1 MQKHLSFRPQDAAPF
16 VQRLTQTATAV
27 ALAAAVIFA
36 PAPAALAQGLFAPA
50 VTVNDAVVTNYE
62 LQQRARFLTLLR
74 DPGDPLEKAREDLI
88 EDRLKLDVLA
98 QAGIEPTEEEIVAG
112 MTELAGRAN
121 LSLQE
126 FLNVLGQNGVAPETL
141 RDFTRVGIAWR
152 EYVAARYL
160 AQARPSEEEIDRAMG
175 LAGSGGVEVL
185 LSELIM
191 PINAQ
196 NAAQVEDIAQQ
207 VSRITTTSAFSQAA
221 QQYSA
226 TATRQS
232 GGRLPWMPLTN
243 LPPQLQQVVLALRPG
258 EVTAPLPLDG
268 AVALFQLR
276 DLRETSGA
284 APSYAAIE
292 YAAYYLP
299 GGRTPEALAAGTKVV
314 NAVDS
319 CDDLYGVAKGQD
331 PSVLD
336 RETLAPGEIPQDIA
350 IELAKLDPNETSLA
364 LTRNNGQTL
373 MLLMLCGRT
382 AEVNA
387 EASRESVGNA
397 LTQQRLGAFADSL
410 LEQLKADARISGE

>member
-16 VQRLTQTATAV
+16 VQRLTQSAAAIALATAV
-27 ALAAAVIFA
+27 MFG
-36 PAPAALAQGLFAPA
+36 PAPAAAQGLFAPA

-74 DPGDPLEKAREDLI
+74 DPGDPQKKAREDLI
-88 EDRLKLDVLA
+88 LDRLKLDVLA
-98 QAGIEPTEEEIVAG
+98 QAGIEPTEEEIVEG

-152 EYVAARYL
+152 EYIAARYL

-175 LAGSGGVEVL
+175 LSGSGGVEVL

-207 VSRITTTSAFSQAA
+207 VSRITTTGAFSQAA

-243 LPPQLQQVVLALRPG
+243 LPPQLQQVVLGLRPG

-299 GGRTPEALAAGTKVV
+299 GGRTPEALAAGTKVA
-314 NAVDS
+314 NAIDT
-319 CDDLYGVAKGQD
+319 CDDLYGVAKDQD

-336 RETLAPGEIPQDIA
+336 RETLAPAEIPQDIA

>member
-16 VQRLTQTATAV
+16 VQRLTQSAAAIALATAV
-27 ALAAAVIFA
+27 MFG
-36 PAPAALAQGLFAPA
+36 PAPSAAQGLFAPA

-74 DPGDPLEKAREDLI
+74 DPGDPQKKAREDLI
-88 EDRLKLDVLA
+88 LDRLKLDVLA
-98 QAGIEPTEEEIVAG
+98 QAGIEPTEEEIVEG

-196 NAAQVEDIAQQ
+196 NAAQVEEIAQQ
-207 VSRITTTSAFSQAA
+207 VSRITTTGAFSQAA

-243 LPPQLQQVVLALRPG
+243 LPPQLQQVVLGLRPG

-299 GGRTPEALAAGTKVV
+299 GGRTPEALAEGTKVA
-314 NAVDS
+314 NAIDT
-319 CDDLYGVAKGQD
+319 CDDLYGVAKDQD

-336 RETLAPGEIPQDIA
+336 RETLAPAEIPQDIA

-410 LEQLKADARISGE
+410 LEQLKADARISDE

>member
-1 MQKHLSFRPQDAAPF
+1 MQKHLSFRPQDSAPF
-16 VQRLTQTATAV
+16 VQRLTQSAAAIALATAV
-27 ALAAAVIFA
+27 MFG
-36 PAPAALAQGLFAPA
+36 PAPAAAQGLFAPA

-74 DPGDPLEKAREDLI
+74 DPGDPQKKAREDLI
-88 EDRLKLDVLA
+88 LDRLKLDVLA
-98 QAGIEPTEEEIVAG
+98 QAGIEPTEEEIVEG

-196 NAAQVEDIAQQ
+196 NAAQVEEIAQQ
-207 VSRITTTSAFSQAA
+207 VSRITTTGAFSQAA

-243 LPPQLQQVVLALRPG
+243 LPPQLQQVVLGLRPG

-292 YAAYYLP
+292 YATYYLP
-299 GGRTPEALAAGTKVV
+299 GGRTPEALAAGTKVA
-314 NAVDS
+314 NAIDT
-319 CDDLYGVAKGQD
+319 CDDLYGVAKDQD

-336 RETLAPGEIPQDIA
+336 RETLAPAEIPQDIA

-387 EASRESVGNA
+387 EASRESIGNA

-410 LEQLKADARISGE
+410 LEQLKADARISDE

>member
-16 VQRLTQTATAV
+16 VQRLTQSAAAIALATAV
-27 ALAAAVIFA
+27 MFG
-36 PAPAALAQGLFAPA
+36 PAPAAAQGLFAPA

-74 DPGDPLEKAREDLI
+74 DPGDPQKKAREDLI
-88 EDRLKLDVLA
+88 LDRLKLDVLA
-98 QAGIEPTEEEIVAG
+98 QAGIEPTEEEIVEG

-152 EYVAARYL
+152 EYIAARYL

-175 LAGSGGVEVL
+175 LSGSGGVEVL

-207 VSRITTTSAFSQAA
+207 VSRITTTGAFSQAA

-243 LPPQLQQVVLALRPG
+243 LPPQLQQVVLGLRPG

-299 GGRTPEALAAGTKVV
+299 GGRTPEALAAGTKVI
-314 NAVDS
+314 NSVDT
-319 CDDLYGVAKGQD
+319 CDDLYGVAKDQD

-336 RETLAPGEIPQDIA
+336 RETLAPAEIPQDIA

-410 LEQLKADARISGE
+410 LEQLKADARISDE

>member
-1 MQKHLSFRPQDAAPF
+1 MQKHLSFRPQDSAPF
-16 VQRLTQTATAV
+16 VQRLTQSAAAIALATAV
-27 ALAAAVIFA
+27 MFG
-36 PAPAALAQGLFAPA
+36 PAPTAAQGLFAPA

-74 DPGDPLEKAREDLI
+74 DPGDPQKKAREDLI
-88 EDRLKLDVLA
+88 LDRLKLDVLA
-98 QAGIEPTEEEIVAG
+98 QAGIEPTEEEIVEG

-196 NAAQVEDIAQQ
+196 NAAQVEEIAQQ
-207 VSRITTTSAFSQAA
+207 VSRITTTGAFSQAA

-243 LPPQLQQVVLALRPG
+243 LPPQLQQVVLGLRPG

-299 GGRTPEALAAGTKVV
+299 GGRTPEALAAGTKVA
-314 NAVDS
+314 NAIDT
-319 CDDLYGVAKGQD
+319 CDDLYGVAKDQD

-336 RETLAPGEIPQDIA
+336 RETLAPAEIPQDIA

-410 LEQLKADARISGE
+410 LEQLKADARISDE

>member
-1 MQKHLSFRPQDAAPF
+1 MQKHLSFRPQDSAPF
-16 VQRLTQTATAV
+16 VQRLTQSAAAIALATAV
-27 ALAAAVIFA
+27 MFG
-36 PAPAALAQGLFAPA
+36 PAPAAAQGLFAPA

-74 DPGDPLEKAREDLI
+74 DPGDPQKKAREDLI
-88 EDRLKLDVLA
+88 LDRLKLDVLA
-98 QAGIEPTEEEIVAG
+98 QAGIEPTEEEIVEG

-196 NAAQVEDIAQQ
+196 SAAQVEEVAQQ
-207 VSRITTTSAFSQAA
+207 VSRITTTAAFSQAA

-243 LPPQLQQVVLALRPG
+243 LPPQLQQVVLGLRPG

-284 APSYAAIE
+284 APSYAAID

-299 GGRTPEALAAGTKVV
+299 GGRTPEALAAGTKVA
-314 NAVDS
+314 NAIDT
-319 CDDLYGVAKGQD
+319 CDDLYGVAKDQD

-336 RETLAPGEIPQDIA
+336 RETLAPAEIPQDIA

-410 LEQLKADARISGE
+410 LEQLKADARISDE

>member
-16 VQRLTQTATAV
+16 VQRLTQSAAAIALATAV
-27 ALAAAVIFA
+27 MFGPV
-36 PAPAALAQGLFAPA
+36 PAAAQGLFAPA

-74 DPGDPLEKAREDLI
+74 DPGDPQKKAREDLI
-88 EDRLKLDVLA
+88 LDRLKLDVLA
-98 QAGIEPTEEEIVAG
+98 QAGIEPTEEEIVEG

-152 EYVAARYL
+152 EYIAARYL

-175 LAGSGGVEVL
+175 LSGSGGVEVL

-207 VSRITTTSAFSQAA
+207 VSRITTTGAFSQAA

-243 LPPQLQQVVLALRPG
+243 LPPQLQQVVLGLRPG

-299 GGRTPEALAAGTKVV
+299 GGRTPEALTAGTKVA
-314 NAVDS
+314 NAIDT
-319 CDDLYGVAKGQD
+319 CDDLYGVAKDQD

-336 RETLAPGEIPQDIA
+336 RETLAPAEIPQDIA

-410 LEQLKADARISGE
+410 LEQLKADARISDE

>member
-1 MQKHLSFRPQDAAPF
+1 MQKHLSFRPQNAAPF
-16 VQRLTQTATAV
+16 VQRLSQSAAAIALATAV
-27 ALAAAVIFA
+27 MFG
-36 PAPAALAQGLFAPA
+36 PAPAAAQGLFAPA

-74 DPGDPLEKAREDLI
+74 DPGDPQKKAREDLI
-88 EDRLKLDVLA
+88 LDRLKLDVLA
-98 QAGIEPTEEEIVAG
+98 QAGIEPTEEEIVEG

-152 EYVAARYL
+152 EYIAARYL

-175 LAGSGGVEVL
+175 LSGSGGVEVL

-207 VSRITTTSAFSQAA
+207 VSRITTTGAFSQAA

-243 LPPQLQQVVLALRPG
+243 LPPQLQQVVLGLRPG

-299 GGRTPEALAAGTKVV
+299 GGRTPEALAAGTKVI
-314 NAVDS
+314 NSVDT
-319 CDDLYGVAKGQD
+319 CDDLYGVAKDQD

-336 RETLAPGEIPQDIA
+336 RETLAPAEIPQDIA

-410 LEQLKADARISGE
+410 LEQLKADARISDE

>member
-1 MQKHLSFRPQDAAPF
+1 MQKHLSFRPQDSAPF
-16 VQRLTQTATAV
+16 VQRLTQSAAAIALATAV
-27 ALAAAVIFA
+27 MFG
-36 PAPAALAQGLFAPA
+36 PAPAAAQGLFAPA

-74 DPGDPLEKAREDLI
+74 DPGDPQKKAREDLI
-88 EDRLKLDVLA
+88 LDRLKLDVLA
-98 QAGIEPTEEEIVAG
+98 QAGIEPTEEEIVEG

-196 NAAQVEDIAQQ
+196 NAAQVEEIAQQ
-207 VSRITTTSAFSQAA
+207 VSRITTTGAFSQAA

-243 LPPQLQQVVLALRPG
+243 LPPQLQQVVLGLRPG

-284 APSYAAIE
+284 APSYAAID

-299 GGRTPEALAAGTKVV
+299 GGRTPEALAAGTKVA
-314 NAVDS
+314 NAIDT
-319 CDDLYGVAKGQD
+319 CDDLYGMAKDQD

-336 RETLAPGEIPQDIA
+336 RETLTPAEIPQDIA

-410 LEQLKADARISGE
+410 LEQLKADARISDE

>member
-1 MQKHLSFRPQDAAPF
+1 MQKHLSFRPQDSASF
-16 VQRLTQTATAV
+16 VQRLTQSAAAIALATAV
-27 ALAAAVIFA
+27 MFG
-36 PAPAALAQGLFAPA
+36 PAPAAAQGLFAPA

-74 DPGDPLEKAREDLI
+74 DPGDPQKKAREDLI
-88 EDRLKLDVLA
+88 LDRLKLDVLA
-98 QAGIEPTEEEIVAG
+98 QAGIEPTEEEIVEG

-196 NAAQVEDIAQQ
+196 NAAQVEEIAQQ
-207 VSRITTTSAFSQAA
+207 VSRITTTGAFSQAA

-243 LPPQLQQVVLALRPG
+243 LPPQLQQVVLGLRPG

-299 GGRTPEALAAGTKVV
+299 GGRTPEALAAGTKVA
-314 NAVDS
+314 NAIDT
-319 CDDLYGVAKGQD
+319 CDDLYGVAKDQD

-336 RETLAPGEIPQDIA
+336 RETLAPAEIPQDIA

-410 LEQLKADARISGE
+410 LEQLKADARINDE

>member
-1 MQKHLSFRPQDAAPF
+1 MQKHLSFRPQDSAPF
-16 VQRLTQTATAV
+16 VQRLTQSAAAIALATAV
-27 ALAAAVIFA
+27 MFG
-36 PAPAALAQGLFAPA
+36 PAPAAAQGLFAPA

-74 DPGDPLEKAREDLI
+74 DPGDPQKKAREDLI
-88 EDRLKLDVLA
+88 LDRLKLDVLA
-98 QAGIEPTEEEIVAG
+98 QAGIEPTEEEIVEG

-207 VSRITTTSAFSQAA
+207 VSRITTTGAFSQAA

-243 LPPQLQQVVLALRPG
+243 LPPQLQQVVLGLRPG

-284 APSYAAIE
+284 APSYAAID

-299 GGRTPEALAAGTKVV
+299 GGRTPEALAAGTKVA
-314 NAVDS
+314 NAIDT
-319 CDDLYGVAKGQD
+319 CDDLYGMAKDQD

-336 RETLAPGEIPQDIA
+336 RETLTPAEIPQDIA

-410 LEQLKADARISGE
+410 LEQLKADARISDE

>member
-1 MQKHLSFRPQDAAPF
+1 MFG
-16 VQRLTQTATAV
+16 
-27 ALAAAVIFA
+27 
-36 PAPAALAQGLFAPA
+36 PAPAAAQGLFAPA

-74 DPGDPLEKAREDLI
+74 DPGDPQKKAREDLI
-88 EDRLKLDVLA
+88 LDRLKLDVLA
-98 QAGIEPTEEEIVAG
+98 QAGIEPTEEEIVEG

-196 NAAQVEDIAQQ
+196 NAAQVEEIAQQ
-207 VSRITTTSAFSQAA
+207 VSRITTTGAFSQAA

-243 LPPQLQQVVLALRPG
+243 LPPQLQQVVLGLRPG

-299 GGRTPEALAAGTKVV
+299 GGRTPEALAAGTKVA
-314 NAVDS
+314 NAIDT
-319 CDDLYGVAKGQD
+319 CDDLYGVAKDQD

-336 RETLAPGEIPQDIA
+336 RETLAPAEIPQDIA

-410 LEQLKADARISGE
+410 LEQLKADARISDE

>member
-152 EYVAARYL
+152 EYIAARYL

-207 VSRITTTSAFSQAA
+207 VSRITTTGAFSQAA

>member
-16 VQRLTQTATAV
+16 VQRLTQSAAAIALATAV
-27 ALAAAVIFA
+27 MFGPV
-36 PAPAALAQGLFAPA
+36 PAAAQGLFAPA

-74 DPGDPLEKAREDLI
+74 DPGDPQKKAREDLI
-88 EDRLKLDVLA
+88 LDRLKLDVLA
-98 QAGIEPTEEEIVAG
+98 QAGIEPTEEEIVEG

-152 EYVAARYL
+152 EYIAARYL

-175 LAGSGGVEVL
+175 LSGSGGVEVL

-207 VSRITTTSAFSQAA
+207 VSRITTTGAFSQAA

-243 LPPQLQQVVLALRPG
+243 LPPQLQQVVLGLRPG

-299 GGRTPEALAAGTKVV
+299 GGRTPEALAAGTKVA
-314 NAVDS
+314 NAIDT
-319 CDDLYGVAKGQD
+319 CDDLYGVAKDQD

-336 RETLAPGEIPQDIA
+336 RETLAPAEIPQDIA

-410 LEQLKADARISGE
+410 LEQLKADARISDE

>member
-1 MQKHLSFRPQDAAPF
+1 MQKHLSFRPHNAAPF
-16 VQRLTQTATAV
+16 VQRLSQSAAAIALATAV
-27 ALAAAVIFA
+27 MFG
-36 PAPAALAQGLFAPA
+36 PAPAVAQGLFAPA

-62 LQQRARFLTLLR
+62 LEQRARFLTLLR
-74 DPGDPLEKAREDLI
+74 DPGDPQKKAREDLI
-88 EDRLKLDVLA
+88 LDRLKLDVLA
-98 QAGIEPTEEEIVAG
+98 QAGIEPTEEEIVEG

-152 EYVAARYL
+152 EYIAARYL

-175 LAGSGGVEVL
+175 LSGSGGVEVL

-207 VSRITTTSAFSQAA
+207 VSRITTTGAFSQAA

-243 LPPQLQQVVLALRPG
+243 LPPQLQQVVLGLRPG

-299 GGRTPEALAAGTKVV
+299 GGRTPEALAAGTKVI
-314 NAVDS
+314 NAIDT
-319 CDDLYGVAKGQD
+319 CDDLYGVAKDQD

-336 RETLAPGEIPQDIA
+336 RETLAPAEIPQDIA

-387 EASRESVGNA
+387 DASRESVGNA

-410 LEQLKADARISGE
+410 LEQLKADARISDE

>member
-1 MQKHLSFRPQDAAPF
+1 MQKHLSFRPQDSAPF
-16 VQRLTQTATAV
+16 VQRLTQSAAAIALATAV
-27 ALAAAVIFA
+27 MFGPV
-36 PAPAALAQGLFAPA
+36 PAAAQGLFAPA

-74 DPGDPLEKAREDLI
+74 DPGDPQKKAREDLI
-88 EDRLKLDVLA
+88 LDRLKLDVLA
-98 QAGIEPTEEEIVAG
+98 QAGIEPTEEEIVEG

-196 NAAQVEDIAQQ
+196 NAAQVEEIAQQ
-207 VSRITTTSAFSQAA
+207 VSRITTTGAFSQAA

-243 LPPQLQQVVLALRPG
+243 LPPQLQQVVLGLRPG

-299 GGRTPEALAAGTKVV
+299 GGRTPEALAAGTKVA
-314 NAVDS
+314 NAIDT
-319 CDDLYGVAKGQD
+319 CDDLYGVAKDQD

-336 RETLAPGEIPQDIA
+336 RETLAPAEIPQDIA

-410 LEQLKADARISGE
+410 LEQLKADARISDE

>member
-27 ALAAAVIFA
+27 ALVAAVIFA

-207 VSRITTTSAFSQAA
+207 VSRITTTGAFSQAA
-221 QQYSA
+221 RQYSA

>member
-1 MQKHLSFRPQDAAPF
+1 MQKHLSFRPQNAAPF
-16 VQRLTQTATAV
+16 VQRLSQSAAVIALATAV
-27 ALAAAVIFA
+27 MFG
-36 PAPAALAQGLFAPA
+36 PAPAVAQGLFAPA

-62 LQQRARFLTLLR
+62 LEQRARFLTLLR
-74 DPGDPLEKAREDLI
+74 DPGDPQKKAREDLI
-88 EDRLKLDVLA
+88 LDRLKLDVLA
-98 QAGIEPTEEEIVAG
+98 QAGIEPTEEEIVEG

-152 EYVAARYL
+152 EYIAARYL

-175 LAGSGGVEVL
+175 LSGSGGVEVL

-207 VSRITTTSAFSQAA
+207 VSRITTTGAFSQAA

-243 LPPQLQQVVLALRPG
+243 LPPQLQQVVLGLRPG

-299 GGRTPEALAAGTKVV
+299 GGRTPEALAAGTKVI
-314 NAVDS
+314 NAIDT
-319 CDDLYGVAKGQD
+319 CDDLYGVAKDQD

-336 RETLAPGEIPQDIA
+336 RETLAPAEIPQDIA

-387 EASRESVGNA
+387 DASRESVGNA

-410 LEQLKADARISGE
+410 LEQLKADARISDE

>member
-36 PAPAALAQGLFAPA
+36 PAPATLAQGLFAPA

-207 VSRITTTSAFSQAA
+207 VSRITTTGAFSQAA

>member
-1 MQKHLSFRPQDAAPF
+1 MQKHLSFRPQDSAPF
-16 VQRLTQTATAV
+16 VQRLTQSAAAIALATAV
-27 ALAAAVIFA
+27 MFG
-36 PAPAALAQGLFAPA
+36 PAPAAAQGLFAPA

-74 DPGDPLEKAREDLI
+74 DPGDPQKKAREDLI
-88 EDRLKLDVLA
+88 LDRLKLDVLA
-98 QAGIEPTEEEIVAG
+98 QAGIEPTEEEIVEG

-196 NAAQVEDIAQQ
+196 NAAQVEEIAQQ
-207 VSRITTTSAFSQAA
+207 VSRITTTGAFSQAA

-243 LPPQLQQVVLALRPG
+243 LPPQLQQVVLGLRPG
-258 EVTAPLPLDG
+258 EVTAPLLLDG

-299 GGRTPEALAAGTKVV
+299 GGRTPEALAAGTKVA
-314 NAVDS
+314 NAIDT
-319 CDDLYGVAKGQD
+319 CDDLYGVAKDQD

-336 RETLAPGEIPQDIA
+336 RETLAPAEIPQDIA

-410 LEQLKADARISGE
+410 LEQLKADARISDE

>member
-1 MQKHLSFRPQDAAPF
+1 MQKHLSFRPQDSAPF
-16 VQRLTQTATAV
+16 VQRLTQSAAAIALATAV
-27 ALAAAVIFA
+27 MFG
-36 PAPAALAQGLFAPA
+36 PAPAAAQGLFAPA

-74 DPGDPLEKAREDLI
+74 DPGDPQKKAREDLI
-88 EDRLKLDVLA
+88 LDRLKLDVLA
-98 QAGIEPTEEEIVAG
+98 QAGIEPTEEEIVEG

-196 NAAQVEDIAQQ
+196 NAAQVEEVAQQ
-207 VSRITTTSAFSQAA
+207 VSRITTTAAFSQAA

-243 LPPQLQQVVLALRPG
+243 LPPQLQQVVLGLRPG

-284 APSYAAIE
+284 APSYAAID

-299 GGRTPEALAAGTKVV
+299 GGRTPEALAAGTKVA
-314 NAVDS
+314 NAIDT
-319 CDDLYGVAKGQD
+319 CDDLYGVAKDQD

-336 RETLAPGEIPQDIA
+336 RETLAPAEIPQDIA

-410 LEQLKADARISGE
+410 LEQLKADARISDE

>member
-16 VQRLTQTATAV
+16 VQRLTQSAAAIALATAV
-27 ALAAAVIFA
+27 MFGPV
-36 PAPAALAQGLFAPA
+36 PAAAQGLFAPA

-74 DPGDPLEKAREDLI
+74 DPGDPQKKAREDLI
-88 EDRLKLDVLA
+88 LDRLKLDVLA
-98 QAGIEPTEEEIVAG
+98 QAGIEPTEEEVVEG

-152 EYVAARYL
+152 EYIAARYL

-175 LAGSGGVEVL
+175 LSGSGGVEVL

-207 VSRITTTSAFSQAA
+207 VSRITTTGAFSQAA

-232 GGRLPWMPLTN
+232 GGRMPWMPLTN
-243 LPPQLQQVVLALRPG
+243 LPPQLQQVVLGLRPG

-284 APSYAAIE
+284 APNYAAIE

-299 GGRTPEALAAGTKVV
+299 GGRTPEALAAGTKVA
-314 NAVDS
+314 NAIDT
-319 CDDLYGVAKGQD
+319 CDDLYGVAKDQD

-336 RETLAPGEIPQDIA
+336 RETLAPAEIPQDIA

-410 LEQLKADARISGE
+410 LEQLKADARISDE

>member
-1 MQKHLSFRPQDAAPF
+1 MQKHLSFRPQDSASF
-16 VQRLTQTATAV
+16 VQRLTQSAAAIALATAV
-27 ALAAAVIFA
+27 MFG
-36 PAPAALAQGLFAPA
+36 PAPAAAQGLFAPA

-74 DPGDPLEKAREDLI
+74 DPGDPQKKAREDLI
-88 EDRLKLDVLA
+88 LDRLKLDVLA
-98 QAGIEPTEEEIVAG
+98 QAGIEPTEEEIVEG

-196 NAAQVEDIAQQ
+196 NAAQVEEIAQQ
-207 VSRITTTSAFSQAA
+207 VSRITTTGAFSQAA

-243 LPPQLQQVVLALRPG
+243 LPPQLQQVVLGLRPG

-299 GGRTPEALAAGTKVV
+299 GGRTPEALAAGTKVA
-314 NAVDS
+314 NAIDT
-319 CDDLYGVAKGQD
+319 CDDLYGVAKDQD

-336 RETLAPGEIPQDIA
+336 RETLAPAEIPQDIA

-410 LEQLKADARISGE
+410 LEQLKADARISDE

>member
-1 MQKHLSFRPQDAAPF
+1 MQKHLSFRPQDSAPF
-16 VQRLTQTATAV
+16 VQRLTQSAAAIALATAV
-27 ALAAAVIFA
+27 MFG
-36 PAPAALAQGLFAPA
+36 PAPAAAQGLFAPA

-74 DPGDPLEKAREDLI
+74 DPGDPQKKAREDLI
-88 EDRLKLDVLA
+88 LDRLKLDVLA
-98 QAGIEPTEEEIVAG
+98 QAGIEPTEEEIVEG

-207 VSRITTTSAFSQAA
+207 VSRITTTGAFSQAA

-243 LPPQLQQVVLALRPG
+243 LPPQLQQVVLGLRPG

-299 GGRTPEALAAGTKVV
+299 GGRTPEALAAGTKVA
-314 NAVDS
+314 NAIDT
-319 CDDLYGVAKGQD
+319 CDDLYGVAKDQD

-336 RETLAPGEIPQDIA
+336 RETLAPAEIPQDIA

-410 LEQLKADARISGE
+410 LEQLKADARISDE

>member
-207 VSRITTTSAFSQAA
+207 VSRITTTGAFSQAA

>member
-98 QAGIEPTEEEIVAG
+98 QAGIEPAEEEIVAG

-207 VSRITTTSAFSQAA
+207 VSRITTTGAFSQAA

>member
-1 MQKHLSFRPQDAAPF
+1 MQKHLSFRPQGAAPF
-16 VQRLTQTATAV
+16 VKQLTQTAI
-27 ALAAAVIFA
+27 ALALATSVMFG
-36 PAPAALAQGLFAPA
+36 PAPATAQGLFAPA
-50 VTVNDAVVTNYE
+50 ITVNDAVVTNYE
-62 LQQRARFLTLLR
+62 LEQRTRFLTLLR
-74 DPGDPLEKAREDLI
+74 EPGDPLEKAREALI
-88 EDRLKLDVLA
+88 LDRLKLDVLA
-98 QAGIEPTEEEIVAG
+98 QAGISPTEEEITEG
-112 MTELAGRAN
+112 MAELAGRAN

-152 EYVAARYL
+152 EYIAARYL

-175 LAGSGGVEVL
+175 LSGSGGVEVL

-196 NAAQVEDIAQQ
+196 NAAQVEDIAQD
-207 VSRITTTSAFSQAA
+207 VSKIRTIGAFSQAA

-243 LPPQLQQVVLALRPG
+243 LPPQLQQVVLGLRPG

-276 DLRETSGA
+276 DLRETTGA

-299 GGRTPEALAAGTKVV
+299 GGRSPEALAAGTKVS
-314 NAVDS
+314 NSIDT
-319 CDDLYGVAKGQD
+319 CDDLYGLAKDQD

-336 RETLAPGEIPQDIA
+336 RETLPPSDIPQDIA
-350 IELAKLDPNETSLA
+350 IELAKLDPNEKSLA

-397 LTQQRLGAFADSL
+397 LAQQRLGAFANSL

>member
-1 MQKHLSFRPQDAAPF
+1 MQKHLSFRPQDSAPF
-16 VQRLTQTATAV
+16 VQRLTQSAAAIALATAV
-27 ALAAAVIFA
+27 MFG
-36 PAPAALAQGLFAPA
+36 PAPAAAQGLFAPA

-74 DPGDPLEKAREDLI
+74 DPGDPQKKAREDLI
-88 EDRLKLDVLA
+88 LDRLKLDVLA
-98 QAGIEPTEEEIVAG
+98 QAGIEPTEEEIVEG

-185 LSELIM
+185 LSEMIM

-196 NAAQVEDIAQQ
+196 NAAQVEEIAQQ
-207 VSRITTTSAFSQAA
+207 VSRITTTGAFSQAA

-243 LPPQLQQVVLALRPG
+243 LPPQLQQVVLGLRPG

-299 GGRTPEALAAGTKVV
+299 GGRTPEALAAGTKVA
-314 NAVDS
+314 NAIDT
-319 CDDLYGVAKGQD
+319 CDDLYGVAKDQD

-336 RETLAPGEIPQDIA
+336 RETLAPAEIPQDIA

-410 LEQLKADARISGE
+410 LEQLKADARISDE

>member
-16 VQRLTQTATAV
+16 VQRLTQSAAAIALATAV
-27 ALAAAVIFA
+27 MFG
-36 PAPAALAQGLFAPA
+36 PAPAAAQGLFAPA

-74 DPGDPLEKAREDLI
+74 DPGDPQKKAREDLI
-88 EDRLKLDVLA
+88 LDRLKLDVLA
-98 QAGIEPTEEEIVAG
+98 QAGIEPTEEEIVEG

-152 EYVAARYL
+152 EYIAARYL

-175 LAGSGGVEVL
+175 LSGSGGVEVL

-207 VSRITTTSAFSQAA
+207 VSRITTTGAFSQAA

-243 LPPQLQQVVLALRPG
+243 LPPQLQQVVLGLRPG

-299 GGRTPEALAAGTKVV
+299 GGRTPEALAAGTKVI
-314 NAVDS
+314 NSVDT
-319 CDDLYGVAKGQD
+319 CDDLYGVAKDQD

-336 RETLAPGEIPQDIA
+336 RETLAPAEIPQDIA

-382 AEVNA
+382 AAVNA

-410 LEQLKADARISGE
+410 LEQLKADARISDE

>member
-1 MQKHLSFRPQDAAPF
+1 MQKHLSFRPQDSAPF
-16 VQRLTQTATAV
+16 VQRLTQSAAAIALATAV
-27 ALAAAVIFA
+27 MFG
-36 PAPAALAQGLFAPA
+36 PAPAAAQGLFAPA

-74 DPGDPLEKAREDLI
+74 DPGDPQKKAREDLI
-88 EDRLKLDVLA
+88 LDRLKLDVLA
-98 QAGIEPTEEEIVAG
+98 QAGIEPTEEEIVEG

-196 NAAQVEDIAQQ
+196 NAAQVEEIAQQ
-207 VSRITTTSAFSQAA
+207 VSRITTTGAFSQAA

-243 LPPQLQQVVLALRPG
+243 LPPQLQQVVLGLRPG

-299 GGRTPEALAAGTKVV
+299 GGRTPEALAAGTKVA
-314 NAVDS
+314 NAIDT
-319 CDDLYGVAKGQD
+319 CDDLYGVAKDQD

-336 RETLAPGEIPQDIA
+336 RETLAPAEIPQDIA

-410 LEQLKADARISGE
+410 LEQLKADARISDE